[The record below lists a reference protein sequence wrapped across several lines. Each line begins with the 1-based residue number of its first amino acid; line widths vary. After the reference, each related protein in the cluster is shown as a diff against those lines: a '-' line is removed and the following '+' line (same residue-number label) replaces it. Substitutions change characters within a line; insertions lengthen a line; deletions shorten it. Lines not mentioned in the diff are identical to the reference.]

1 MHALK
6 QSVIYILPLALM
18 FACAG
23 APSVKKAPQWVT
35 EPAAAYA
42 DSHYLTAVGYA
53 SSRSAAEAEAVS
65 ALTKSVS
72 QKVRAHSVSVQ
83 TMESNAAGV
92 ERSFSSSVDTVSS
105 VDEIAGLKIREVWTA
120 GDGTV
125 YARALVN
132 REEVGSYYEQKMKDA
147 ENGINALIAFAADNP
162 ASFEAVNALRSAA
175 EKAGENDKSAAV
187 LSVVNPVK
195 YKRLSFAYKNTQTV
209 QALLLHEI
217 ENIHVAVRVK
227 NDKDG
232 RLESAFSEAVKK
244 AGFKTVPGN
253 SAHDADAPY
262 ILNVVLNLEPLE
274 TPASTENKYVRYTVK
289 AELSDSRT
297 GKIILP
303 WSTGGREAHFTQG
316 EAEQRAL
323 RTIEADVKK
332 RFAEQFS
339 ACCRTGTF

>member
-6 QSVIYILPLALM
+6 QSVIYILPLTLL

-23 APSVKKAPQWVT
+23 VPSVKKAPQWVT

-125 YARALVN
+125 YALALVN

-187 LSVVNPVK
+187 LSVVNPLK

-209 QALLLHEI
+209 QALLMHEI

-274 TPASTENKYVRYTVK
+274 TPAGNENKYVRYTVK

-297 GKIILP
+297 GKIMLP

-332 RFAEQFS
+332 RFAEEFS